1 MRRVVTVSLAAFV
14 VLGMPDGALG
24 VAWPSIRHDLGLP
37 LSALG
42 LLLLASLAGFLLVS
56 SPSGRLARRFGTR
69 QLLLAATGVG
79 ALGLAIVGVS
89 PGLASLV
96 LASFLIGLAAG
107 GIDPGINAYMALR
120 HGAGLMNLLHA
131 AYGVGAVLGPLLVT
145 ALIARQLSW
154 RWAYAVLAA
163 AYLGMVLVTCITS
176 GWRPLADPGEVPGR
190 TPLASPTLW
199 LAAATFFF
207 CTGLEVGAGA
217 WSFSLLTQSRGLPA
231 AVAGLLVAGYWAAFT
246 GARMLAA
253 VASARFG
260 PGGLLR
266 LSLWLTVGA
275 TAAFWWTPFALPL
288 VGFGV
293 AAIFPALVSLTP
305 SRLRRAGTPSAVGYQ
320 HAAAVLGGAV
330 IPALAGVLFQSSTI
344 ELLGPLL
351 FGLALVVVALDLLLG
366 RSSSAL
372 KG

>member
-56 SPSGRLARRFGTR
+56 SPSGRLVRRFGTR

-176 GWRPLADPGEVPGR
+176 SWRPLADPGEVPGR
-190 TPLASPTLW
+190 TPLRRRLPARGRGSRWGGHPGSRGRPLSE
-199 LAAATFFF
+199 LDHRA
-207 CTGLEVGAGA
+207 AGA
-217 WSFSLLTQSRGLPA
+217 ASLRPGPGRGRPRPA
-231 AVAGLLVAGYWAAFT
+231 A
-246 GARMLAA
+246 R
-253 VASARFG
+253 S
-260 PGGLLR
+260 
-266 LSLWLTVGA
+266 
-275 TAAFWWTPFALPL
+275 
-288 VGFGV
+288 
-293 AAIFPALVSLTP
+293 
-305 SRLRRAGTPSAVGYQ
+305 
-320 HAAAVLGGAV
+320 
-330 IPALAGVLFQSSTI
+330 
-344 ELLGPLL
+344 
-351 FGLALVVVALDLLLG
+351 LLLG
-366 RSSSAL
+366 HEGVAVVRRRDVRLLDRPGADPADQVQEGARFVVRPGGTPATERL
-372 KG
+372 QADHGARRLVVHVEVAG